1 MSRAMLFQWGLAN
14 RKYPVRLLSAVTS
27 SVWRTLWPTEIKSWT
42 ISLWRPSP
50 EELYWYRTKP
60 CSACHCNLLDA
71 QIPQCI
77 EKYRT
82 MHHFATEMCTFAHV
96 CYKMVHCGLWDWCTV
111 EFLRHEITY
120 PLPIF
125 NSTVEIWEWINNFIP
140 PFIVETVTYN
150 TCVKVKGTSLAN
162 VCLEKFCWRLAEQ
175 SRDKATVGS
184 NRRGFL
190 PLISMRLNT
199 RKIFVKS
206 VIQYAQGNMH
216 MAFVVFCFGQS
227 VMWFTH
233 IHQTTKTIQAII
245 QVEFSHKL
253 WSQTDRLSLYL
264 HSNTMCKLP
273 RLECTTRSITKRYFV
288 CKPNC

>member
-1 MSRAMLFQWGLAN
+1 MLTQL
-14 RKYPVRLLSAVTS
+14 YE
-27 SVWRTLWPTEIKSWT
+27 SVWPTEIKSWT

-77 EKYRT
+77 EKYPT
-82 MHHFATEMCTFAHV
+82 MHHFVTEMCTFAHV

-125 NSTVEIWEWINNFIP
+125 NSTVEIWKWISNFIP

-150 TCVKVKGTSLAN
+150 TCVEVKGTSLAN

-184 NRRGFL
+184 NRRVFFL
-190 PLISMRLNT
+190 NEIEYAENICKICNTIRPRKYAHGVCCVLFWTKRHVIYPYTSDNQNYSSHYSSGILLQTMVSNWSTFTLPAFQYDVQTSPLGVHHAIYNK
-199 RKIFVKS
+199 KIF
-206 VIQYAQGNMH
+206 
-216 MAFVVFCFGQS
+216 C
-227 VMWFTH
+227 
-233 IHQTTKTIQAII
+233 
-245 QVEFSHKL
+245 L
-253 WSQTDRLSLYL
+253 
-264 HSNTMCKLP
+264 
-273 RLECTTRSITKRYFV
+273 
-288 CKPNC
+288 